1 MDGVLFDIARWSG
14 HDGPGIRSV
23 VFFKGCP
30 LRCAWCHNPESQRRE
45 PELLYMAIKCI
56 GCGRCIA
63 ACPRGARRVTDDG
76 LATDRALCDNCGRC
90 VEACYTEALQL
101 SGRSVSVQ
109 EVVDEVAQDMV
120 FYRNSGGGVT
130 LSGGEPAAQP
140 RFAEGIAR
148 GCAELGNHVAL
159 ETCGCVPW
167 AALARLVPH
176 VDLFLYDLKIADDE
190 RHRRLTG
197 RSNQLALA
205 NLERL
210 AGTGASIQVRV
221 PLIPGCT
228 DDDGNLQAI
237 CGRVQT
243 LGRVRT
249 LGCASGPGI
258 PRIAFLPYN
267 PSTAAKY
274 GWLEREDGASSR
286 APQSRER
293 LDQIRR
299 MGESFGLTV
308 QIGG

>member
-1 MDGVLFDIARWSG
+1 MEGVIFDIARWSG

-30 LRCAWCHNPESQRRE
+30 LRCAWCHNPESQRSE
-45 PELLYMAIKCI
+45 PDLLYLENKCI

-63 ACPRGARRVTDDG
+63 ACPSGARRISNGV
-76 LATDRALCDNCGRC
+76 LATDRGLCDTCGRC
-90 VEACYTEALQL
+90 VEACYTEALQI
-101 SGRSVSVQ
+101 SGRRMSVQ
-109 EVVDEVAQDMV
+109 EVVDEVAQDQV

-148 GCAELGNHVAL
+148 GCAELGIHVAL

-176 VDLFLYDLKIADDE
+176 VDLFLCDLKIMDDE
-190 RHRRLTG
+190 RHRQHTG

-210 AGTGASIQVRV
+210 AGVSTNIQVRV
-221 PLIPGCT
+221 PLIPDCT
-228 DDDGNLQAI
+228 DDDGNLEAI
-237 CGRVQT
+237 CRFASR
-243 LGRVRT
+243 LGIR
-249 LGCASGPGI
+249 
-258 PRIAFLPYN
+258 RIAFLPYN

-274 GWLEREDGASSR
+274 GWLERDSVPPSLDQ
-286 APQSRER
+286 QSGER
-293 LDQIRR
+293 LDHIRR